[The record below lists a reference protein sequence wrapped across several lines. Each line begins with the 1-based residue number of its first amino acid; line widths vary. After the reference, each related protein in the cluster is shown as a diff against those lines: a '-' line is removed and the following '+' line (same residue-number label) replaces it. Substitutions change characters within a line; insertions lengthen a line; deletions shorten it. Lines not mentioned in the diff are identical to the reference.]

1 MSKKKKIRIHS
12 EPDTSEEGNETEK
25 SNFDANQTKN
35 PEPEKTENESLA
47 PPDLL
52 KELETVGADLD
63 LTGLT
68 QTEIDDLIRGMET
81 PEEGLTDP
89 DLVPEPL
96 DEPATR
102 SGGLIYLGRHRLLCG
117 DCGGWKPR
125 LISGDELLLANL
137 ELTIPDG

>member
-52 KELETVGADLD
+52 KELEAKLADQEREAKEAHD
-63 LTGLT
+63 
-68 QTEIDDLIRGMET
+68 
-81 PEEGLTDP
+81 
-89 DLVPEPL
+89 
-96 DEPATR
+96 
-102 SGGLIYLGRHRLLCG
+102 RLLRVSA
-117 DCGGWKPR
+117 DFENYKKR
-125 LISGDELLLANL
+125 TERENSKYKSYIMKNKLKKLINV
-137 ELTIPDG
+137 